1 MAPAA
6 LLRKAARR
14 WPGLRIDRALA
25 LVWQA
30 AGPWTLITS
39 LLLALQSLLLL
50 GSLYLFKLIVETL
63 TNLESGPDPE
73 TLWWLIAGAFALSL
87 LNILCTALVGYGN
100 GVQSHLVADRMQ
112 RLVQDKSID
121 MDLAYY
127 ENAQFYDKLHRA
139 QREAPTRPLRIVH
152 SLTELTR
159 NGLTLFGATLLLL
172 SYHWGLV
179 LGVLLASLPLLYFR
193 LRQAGLVYQWHRDKT
208 ASERMSAYLN
218 QVLTGADH
226 AREVRSFGFGPLL
239 MKRFADLRER
249 IRTGLQQLSAHGYRR
264 QFVSEGMAT
273 LAGFAALA
281 FVAQSALRQRI
292 SVGELVMYFGAFHIM
307 LSSLRPTMSALSQL
321 YENNLFLSALDE
333 FLEVERQVK
342 EPAVALP
349 IPRPWRQG
357 ISVQEVH
364 FRYPGTERE
373 VLRGVNLRIG
383 PGEVVAL
390 VGRNGSGK
398 TTLTKLLSRLYDPD
412 RGQILLDGTDARDF
426 ATADLRAQISVIY
439 QDFGRYPLSA
449 RENIH
454 LGQPG
459 LDPRDPAIEAAARWA
474 GIHEDLVKLPQGYDT
489 PLGRVLEDGTDLSL
503 GQWQKLA
510 LARAFVREAAL
521 ILLDEPTSSLD
532 AAAEYEFFERFR
544 NLARGRAA
552 LIISHRFSTVQ
563 LADRIYVLEDGRII
577 EEGDHRALLARGGLY
592 AHLFHQQAQ
601 GYRDPLEDPAA

>member
-1 MAPAA
+1 M
-6 LLRKAARR
+6 
-14 WPGLRIDRALA
+14 
-25 LVWQA
+25 
-30 AGPWTLITS
+30 
-39 LLLALQSLLLL
+39 
-50 GSLYLFKLIVETL
+50 
-63 TNLESGPDPE
+63 
-73 TLWWLIAGAFALSL
+73 
-87 LNILCTALVGYGN
+87 
-100 GVQSHLVADRMQ
+100 
-112 RLVQDKSID
+112 
-121 MDLAYY
+121 
-127 ENAQFYDKLHRA
+127 
-139 QREAPTRPLRIVH
+139 
-152 SLTELTR
+152 TR
-159 NGLTLFGATLLLL
+159 NGLTLLGATLLLL

-193 LRQAGLVYQWHRDKT
+193 LRQAGPVYQWHRDKT

-239 MKRFADLRER
+239 MARFADLRER

-281 FVAQSALRQRI
+281 FVAQSALRHRI

-333 FLEVERQVK
+333 FLEVERQVR
-342 EPAVALP
+342 EPAVAQP

-357 ISVQEVH
+357 ISVREVH